1 MHKIVLKIL
10 CLTSTHKTI
19 MLKSLG
25 NRGRKDKINAIR
37 YPGKRFPLLG
47 FFLGMQLAKVKNPK

>member
-1 MHKIVLKIL
+1 
-10 CLTSTHKTI
+10 